1 MIIKRED
8 LEGQELE
15 LLAPYAVK
23 SSESK
28 GRSFSEKEDPYRTCF
43 QRDRDRIIHCK
54 AFRRLNGKTQV
65 FIAGYGDHYRSRL
78 THSME
83 VAQFGRDIARMLDL
97 NQDLAEAIGL
107 AHDLGHT
114 PFGHAGQ
121 EAMNELMEQY
131 DSRFEHNEQSFRV
144 VHELEQKSDAYK
156 GLNLSF
162 EILDGLLK
170 HRTRYDRPKA
180 FDHLMP
186 SLEAQIVN
194 IADEIAYQSHDID
207 DGLRSGIL
215 TSDGLMHLEIW
226 KYAHADKPPSKV
238 PEVQQYQL
246 VTSVM
251 SLLVN
256 DLAATTNKAVK
267 EAGIKSVKDIYAH
280 ADQLAQFSDKVTRM
294 GAELKDYL
302 YDHFYNAK
310 EVMRYNDQ
318 GKEVISA
325 MFKAL
330 YEKPELLPEKHQARL
345 EQEEKHMV
353 VMDYVAGMTDSFA
366 IKLFENLETDVQLP
380 I

>member
-15 LLAPYAVK
+15 LLAPYSVRSA
-23 SSESK
+23 ESK
-28 GRSFSEKEDPYRTCF
+28 GRSYSEKEDPYRTCF

-83 VAQFGRDIARMLDL
+83 VAQFGRDVARMLNL

-121 EAMNELMEQY
+121 EALNEVMETFGTH
-131 DSRFEHNEQSFRV
+131 FEHNEQSFRV
-144 VHELEQKSDAYK
+144 VHELERKSDKYK

-162 EILDGLLK
+162 EVLDGLLK
-170 HRTRYDRPKA
+170 HRTRYDRPAA

-215 TSDGLMHLEIW
+215 SDKVLMKLEIC
-226 KYAHADKPPSKV
+226 KCATAEKRLSGDSKIR
-238 PEVQQYQL
+238 QHQI
-246 VTSVM
+246 VTSIM
-251 SLLVN
+251 ALLVN
-256 DLAATTNKAVK
+256 DLAGNTNRKLK
-267 EAGIKSVKDIYAH
+267 KLGIRTVADIYAH
-280 ADQLAQFSDKVTRM
+280 DGQVALFSDEVNHM
-294 GAELKDYL
+294 AVQLKDYL
-302 YDHFYNAK
+302 FNHFYNAR
-310 EVMRYNDQ
+310 EVMKYNEE
-318 GKEVISA
+318 GKNVITGL
-325 MFKAL
+325 FRTL
-330 YEKPELLPEKHQARL
+330 YENPEKLPEKYQAQL
-345 EQEEKHMV
+345 ENEERYV
-353 VMDYVAGMTDSFA
+353 VIKDYVAGMTDSFA
-366 IKLFENLETDVQLP
+366 MDLYNKLVK
-380 I
+380 

>member
-15 LLAPYAVK
+15 LLAPYAVR
-23 SSESK
+23 SAESK

-43 QRDRDRIIHCK
+43 QRDRDRIIHSK
-54 AFRRLNGKTQV
+54 SFRRLNGKTQV

-83 VAQFGRDIARMLDL
+83 VAQFARDIARMLNL

-121 EAMNELMEQY
+121 DALNEVMNTFGTH
-131 DSRFEHNEQSFRV
+131 FEHNEQSFRV
-144 VHELEQKSDAYK
+144 VHELERKSEKYM

-162 EILDGLLK
+162 EVLDGLLK
-170 HRTRYDRPKA
+170 HRTRYDRPTA

-215 TSDGLMHLEIW
+215 SEKGLRKLDISKRAVEMKETSEDSEIRKRHLLASIM
-226 KYAHADKPPSKV
+226 
-238 PEVQQYQL
+238 
-246 VTSVM
+246 T
-251 SLLVN
+251 LLVN
-256 DLAATTNKAVK
+256 DLAKHTNEKIADLSFKNVND
-267 EAGIKSVKDIYAH
+267 VYAH
-280 ADQLAQFSDKVTRM
+280 DGQVAQFSDDVYQM
-294 GAELKDYL
+294 AVQLKDYL
-302 YDHFYNAK
+302 YENFYNAP
-310 EVMRYNDQ
+310 EVMKYNEE
-318 GKEVISA
+318 GKKVIT
-325 MFKAL
+325 FLFRTL
-330 YEKPELLPEKHQARL
+330 YDHPEHLPEKFRVLLDADERYL
-345 EQEEKHMV
+345 V
-353 VMDYVAGMTDSFA
+353 VKDYVAGMTDSFA
-366 IKLFENLETDVQLP
+366 MDLYEKLKK
-380 I
+380 

>member
-8 LEGQELE
+8 LEGRELE
-15 LLAPYAVK
+15 ILAPYAVK
-23 SSESK
+23 SAESK
-28 GRSFSEKEDPYRTCF
+28 GRSFKEKEDPYRTCF

-65 FIAGYGDHYRSRL
+65 FIAGYGDHYRSRM

-83 VAQFGRDIARMLDL
+83 VAQFGRDIARQLNL

-121 EAMNELMEQY
+121 DAMNEVMEKHG
-131 DSRFEHNEQSFRV
+131 SRFEHNEQSFRV
-144 VHELEQKSDAYK
+144 VHELERKSEDYK

-162 EILDGLLK
+162 EVLDGLLK

-180 FDHLMP
+180 FDHFMP

-215 TSDGLMHLEIW
+215 TSEGLMELEVW
-226 KYAHADKPPSKV
+226 KYAAADKKHSDI
-238 PEVQQYQL
+238 PEVQQYQM
-246 VTSVM
+246 VTSIM

-256 DLAATTNKAVK
+256 DLAQNTNELVTKM
-267 EAGIKSVKDIYAH
+267 GIKSVDELYAREEQI
-280 ADQLAQFSDKVTRM
+280 AGFSDNVAKM

-302 YDHFYNAK
+302 YANFYNAK
-310 EVMRYNDQ
+310 EVMKYNME
-318 GKEVISA
+318 GKKVIA
-325 MFKAL
+325 GLFNTF
-330 YEKPELLPEKHQARL
+330 YDHPEKLPEKYQAKL
-345 EQEEKHMV
+345 KELEKHEV
-353 VMDYVAGMTDSFA
+353 VKDYIAGMTDSFA
-366 IKLFENLETDVQLP
+366 MDLYHKLVV
-380 I
+380 

>member
-8 LEGQELE
+8 IEGQEIE
-15 LLAPYAVK
+15 LLASYAVR
-23 SSESK
+23 SAASK
-28 GRSFSEKEDPYRTCF
+28 GRTFSEKEDPYRTCF

-65 FIAGYGDHYRSRL
+65 FIAGYGDHYRSRM

-83 VAQFGRDIARMLDL
+83 VAQFGRDIARMLNL

-121 EAMNELMEQY
+121 EALNEVMGTFGAH
-131 DSRFEHNEQSFRV
+131 FEHNEQSFRV
-144 VHELEQKSDAYK
+144 VHELERKSDKYK

-162 EILDGLLK
+162 EVLDGLLK

-186 SLEAQIVN
+186 SLEAQVVN

-215 TSDGLMHLEIW
+215 SEDELMKLDISKQAAEERESSEDPEIRKHHLLASI
-226 KYAHADKPPSKV
+226 
-238 PEVQQYQL
+238 
-246 VTSVM
+246 M

-256 DLAATTNKAVK
+256 DLAGNTNERLKALNMQKVD
-267 EAGIKSVKDIYAH
+267 DIYAH
-280 ADQLAQFSDKVTRM
+280 NGQIAQFSDDVYQM
-294 GAELKDYL
+294 AVQLKDYL
-302 YDHFYNAK
+302 YKHFYNAK
-310 EVMRYNDQ
+310 EVMKYNEE
-318 GKEVISA
+318 GKIVLTRL
-325 MFKAL
+325 FRVL
-330 YEKPELLPEKHQARL
+330 YDKPEHLPEKYQAL
-345 EQEEKHMV
+345 LDTEERYV
-353 VMDYVAGMTDSFA
+353 VVKDYVAGMTDSFA
-366 IKLFENLETDVQLP
+366 MDLYEELLK
-380 I
+380 

>member
-15 LLAPYAVK
+15 LLAPWAVK
-23 SSESK
+23 SAESK
-28 GRSFSEKEDPYRTCF
+28 GRSMAEKEDPYRTCF

-83 VAQFGRDIARMLDL
+83 VAQFGRDVARMLNL

-121 EAMNELMEQY
+121 DALNEVMETFGAH
-131 DSRFEHNEQSFRV
+131 FEHNEQSFRV
-144 VHELEQKSDAYK
+144 VHELERKSDKYK

-162 EILDGLLK
+162 EVLDGLLK

-186 SLEAQIVN
+186 SLEAQVVN

-215 TSDGLMHLEIW
+215 SEEGLLKLDISKQAAVKKAVSDDPEIR
-226 KYAHADKPPSKV
+226 KR
-238 PEVQQYQL
+238 QL
-246 VTSVM
+246 LASIM

-256 DLAATTNKAVK
+256 DLAANTNDKIQNLEIRTVND
-267 EAGIKSVKDIYAH
+267 VYAH
-280 ADQLAQFSDKVTRM
+280 DGQIALFSDKVFRM
-294 GAELKDYL
+294 AVQLKDYL
-302 YDHFYNAK
+302 FEHFYNAK
-310 EVMRYNDQ
+310 KVMKYNEE
-318 GKEVISA
+318 GKIVITRLFRA
-325 MFKAL
+325 F
-330 YEKPELLPEKHQARL
+330 YDKPELLPEKYQAL
-345 EQEEKHMV
+345 LDSEERYV
-353 VMDYVAGMTDSFA
+353 VVKDYVAGMTDSFA
-366 IKLFENLETDVQLP
+366 LDLYENLVK
-380 I
+380 